1 MKRLLRMRARI
12 LPLLAPLAPLAPLLA
27 GAVTRPATAEAQLI
41 QVRTVPVAAG
51 DQFLLF
57 PSENLGMGGVSIALE
72 DRFLDPFVNPA
83 KGARLQGA
91 HLFAS
96 PAFSGVS
103 GDNGAARTLPLGALF
118 RGPSWFGGLALALQ
132 QLEAARFGSGPIILR
147 EFGFSQDLLS
157 DRSSTNMYAFG
168 MIGRKL
174 PGSRFSVAGSFFW
187 ADLDAVAGVELL
199 YALSQKVEQ
208 FGHMLD
214 SRVGL
219 YGEWNGGRSLEAV
232 LVFNDFDVTHNVS
245 YLDWIWPLGTPQT
258 RLERNFDRSRTWGL
272 HLGYVHP
279 LPRSGWQ
286 VGGILTV
293 NRKTHP
299 EIPNY
304 EIVNIPRDPGHSWA
318 SNLGLGLS
326 RSWGAAT
333 FGVDLIY
340 EPIWSHTWAEAEAPV
355 QTLSG
360 RTIPAGGRTVD
371 NDFRFSNGLLRIG
384 VRREEDPVGLQ
395 LGLQMRAMNYRLE
408 QENHVEESRRAQE
421 EGWVEWTPTWG
432 VSVKFPEFQ
441 VRYAGQLTTG
451 TGRPGV
457 AWGGDRV
464 QRFTEGAAM
473 SDFIVAP
480 GGPLT
485 LQEARV
491 LTHQIS
497 ILMPIGP

>member
-1 MKRLLRMRARI
+1 M
-12 LPLLAPLAPLAPLLA
+12 
-27 GAVTRPATAEAQLI
+27 
-41 QVRTVPVAAG
+41 AAG

-118 RGPSWFGGLALALQ
+118 GGPSWFGGVALALQ

-174 PGSRFSVAGSFFW
+174 PGSRFSVAGSLFW
-187 ADLDAVAGVELL
+187 ADLDAIAGVELL
-199 YALSQKVEQ
+199 YALSQEVEQ
-208 FGHMLD
+208 LGHMLD

-219 YGEWNGGRSLEAV
+219 HGEWSGGRSLEAV
-232 LVFNDFDVTHNVS
+232 LVFNDFDVTHSVT
-245 YLDWIWPLGTPQT
+245 YLDWMWPLGTPQT

-272 HLGYVHP
+272 DLGYVHP
-279 LPRSGWQ
+279 LPRTGWQ

-299 EIPNY
+299 KIPNY
-304 EIVNIPRDPGHSWA
+304 EIVNIPRDPGHS
-318 SNLGLGLS
+318 
-326 RSWGAAT
+326 
-333 FGVDLIY
+333 
-340 EPIWSHTWAEAEAPV
+340 WAEAEAPV

-360 RTIPAGGRTVD
+360 RTIPAGGKTVD

-408 QENHVEESRRAQE
+408 QENHVEESRREQE

-457 AWGGDRV
+457 A
-464 QRFTEGAAM
+464 
-473 SDFIVAP
+473 S
-480 GGPLT
+480 
-485 LQEARV
+485 
-491 LTHQIS
+491 
-497 ILMPIGP
+497 